1 MEAKRPARAAR
12 MAAPKSLRDESSL
25 RPNAGIMAYGGEN
38 GGGVGGAVA
47 AATGLPMGGGAGGQG
62 AQLIGASADGDGQG
76 GSRRTN
82 LENMRQTSQIDRV
95 SGRDIGNR
103 DMLILAG
110 SFIPCV
116 LQTAMDSS
124 QPGYVSCIIP
134 RDIYSDN
141 GRVVLLEKGTRVL
154 GEYQTGVQR
163 GKYRLFAVWNRAVT
177 PRGVA
182 IDVGSPAS
190 DALGRSGM
198 AGGVKNFFWE
208 RFGAA
213 LLFSSLNDAASIAAS
228 EVSDAD
234 NVTRVPSQAS
244 DTILRDTMQIQPVL
258 RINQGAEVGIMVAR
272 DFDFSNIYGLRLRRG
287 Q

>member
-1 MEAKRPARAAR
+1 MSAQARGATDTCG
-12 MAAPKSLRDESSL
+12 PGCQLR
-25 RPNAGIMAYGGEN
+25 A
-38 GGGVGGAVA
+38 
-47 AATGLPMGGGAGGQG
+47 
-62 AQLIGASADGDGQG
+62 
-76 GSRRTN
+76 
-82 LENMRQTSQIDRV
+82 
-95 SGRDIGNR
+95 
-103 DMLILAG
+103 
-110 SFIPCV
+110 
-116 LQTAMDSS
+116 
-124 QPGYVSCIIP
+124 
-134 RDIYSDN
+134 
-141 GRVVLLEKGTRVL
+141 
-154 GEYQTGVQR
+154 
-163 GKYRLFAVWNRAVT
+163 
-177 PRGVA
+177 
-182 IDVGSPAS
+182 
-190 DALGRSGM
+190 GRSGM